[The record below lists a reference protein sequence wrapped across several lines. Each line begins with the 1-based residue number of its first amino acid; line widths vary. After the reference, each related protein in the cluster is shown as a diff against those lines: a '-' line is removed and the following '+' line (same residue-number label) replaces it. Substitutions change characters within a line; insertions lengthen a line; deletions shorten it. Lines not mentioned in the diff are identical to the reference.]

1 MKKRANGEGNIR
13 KRKDGRWEGR
23 YTAGHTAEGKP
34 IYKNVLAKTQA
45 EVKEKLRVALEE
57 SKKLDFQKAGKYT
70 LGQWLDIWYE
80 NYCMLKVRAS
90 SHSTYKG
97 YIEHHIKP
105 TLGDMPLEKVTTLDL
120 QKLYKKLL
128 TEGRVVR
135 IESEHQPAGLCA
147 KTVRNI
153 NQIISSAMDMAM
165 EQQIILRNPT
175 KGCALPRIERRE
187 MHTIQQEDLAAF
199 LREARATG
207 VYELYYTD
215 LATGLRRG
223 ELLGLKWEHVDL
235 ENGLLRVK
243 RQVARI
249 NGVVQELPLKTKNS
263 YRTIPLSEDT
273 VAVLRTQ
280 KAKTHDA
287 YVFPSPNG
295 GPISPDSVRNMLKR
309 VLERARLPDV
319 RFHDL
324 RHRLAGDG
332 PLLSLR
338 DISPAPR
345 GNPLRHP
352 GPAKRGGHQD
362 RQRDAGAQVSGGD
375 RLAPTEPTGE
385 TFSAGFTLDTYAH
398 VTTGAQK
405 EAANKIGGVLKAAV
419 ES

>member
-1 MKKRANGEGNIR
+1 
-13 KRKDGRWEGR
+13 
-23 YTAGHTAEGKP
+23 
-34 IYKNVLAKTQA
+34 
-45 EVKEKLRVALEE
+45 
-57 SKKLDFQKAGKYT
+57 
-70 LGQWLDIWYE
+70 
-80 NYCMLKVRAS
+80 
-90 SHSTYKG
+90 
-97 YIEHHIKP
+97 
-105 TLGDMPLEKVTTLDL
+105 MPLEKVITLDL

-153 NQIISSAMDMAM
+153 NQIISSAMDMAI

-175 KGCALPRIERRE
+175 KGCALPRIERKE

-223 ELLGLKWEHVDL
+223 ELLGLKWEDVDL

-273 VAVLRTQ
+273 VAVLRAQ
-280 KAKTHDA
+280 KEKTHDA
-287 YVFPSPNG
+287 YVFPSLNG

-309 VLERARLPDV
+309 VLERAGLPDV

-352 GPAKRGGHQD
+352 GSAKRGGHQD
-362 RQRDAGAQVSGGD
+362 RERNARPLLRRLHPGHLRPRHHRCPEGGRQQDRWGAQGSGRRVVDITHLLSTKDKLGACFSPAYLQIVYSRFTVVIAD
-375 RLAPTEPTGE
+375 NREFLIYSAHFAMLQNYGSQCLADC
-385 TFSAGFTLDTYAH
+385 TL
-398 VTTGAQK
+398 
-405 EAANKIGGVLKAAV
+405 
-419 ES
+419 